1 VAPEP
6 APVAQVATALGP
18 HEHNLK
24 VGIVAYDRC
33 EGLPQNPGRFPCP
46 RDLALEQYVWRS
58 LRGLEHCAVA
68 KDALG
73 SGEIKLEFAGS
84 RLQSVRINKPKR
96 DGLDRDVVSKCAGG
110 ALAAARTAFSPE
122 QMLVRFRFEL
132 R

>member
-1 VAPEP
+1 V
-6 APVAQVATALGP
+6 
-18 HEHNLK
+18 K

-33 EGLPQNPGRFPCP
+33 EGLPQSPGRFPCP

-58 LRGLEHCAVA
+58 LRGLEHCALA
-68 KDALG
+68 RDAIG
-73 SGEIKLEFAGS
+73 NGEIKLEFAGS

-96 DGLDRDVVSKCAGG
+96 DGIDRDVVSKCAGG